1 MRKLFYIIP
10 LLFGMALSS
19 CYDKEIDRI
28 NDRLDDMSDTM
39 IASVS
44 QQIASINNSIL
55 LLNNTDKE
63 LGEYIAALEAEAENL
78 QTQITAT
85 NTKIDE
91 VKTEVLSTI
100 SSEKANIL
108 AELEALRNI
117 TTARLEEINA
127 TIVELQAADGDMSAQ
142 ISALEAEAVQL
153 SAQLAETNTKI
164 DTVKSELTETISTEK
179 ANILAELEAFKATV
193 NGELD
198 AIKAVLETLKAK
210 DAELDGK
217 IATLQEYVDTE
228 LKATEDWAT
237 ATFATLEQ
245 YNEVVSTIATIEGTI
260 EGINESI
267 AALETRINEKIAK
280 DIETACAT
288 LSADLQN
295 AVKEITEAYTSA
307 IATAKNELT
316 EAYTTALEGA
326 ISALETSMKAWVNEQ
341 LAGYYTIAEMDAK
354 LQVMQAALES
364 KITASEDY
372 LKGLISDLES
382 AINEKVADNI
392 KLIATLSAS
401 LSSLEGTLAD
411 RAQDIIAN
419 TQAIE
424 ENAKNIKENAEKILA
439 NGENIQ
445 ANTTLIAENKTLI
458 AQNEQLIKSNQSA
471 IAALQ
476 NGVSANSQTI
486 ATNATNIATNASDI
500 ANNAAHIANNASAIA
515 DNLAA
520 IATNA
525 TNLAKL
531 QSELEATANEITE
544 AYTNAIAT
552 AIATNNGEIEA
563 KIATEIQKVNDKI
576 NALTQRVSALEQTV
590 SNIST
595 RLEDVESDIVDIQE
609 QLTSLVNRI
618 QSISYIP
625 QYSDGKATIDTDK
638 KIGVFDFHISPKSAL
653 SDLARV
659 WHSALSVKAVHTQT
673 RSTALIELPITYF
686 KANTTEGTFSIQIDA
701 TNLGDD
707 FFVGNREASVAL
719 HLSDG
724 DNEYISSYINLALGV
739 VEGFEN
745 APANNEIWY
754 TSTDGEIVTPCNT
767 EAFGANIV
775 SNTYKDGK
783 GVITF
788 DSDVTSI
795 GDYAFYVCSSLES
808 ITIPDSV
815 TSIGTEAFAYC
826 SSLVS
831 ATIGKGVTSI
841 GRYAF
846 YGCTGE
852 LIVNCDIPSTSDSS
866 YGSGAFYGSN
876 FTKVTIGD
884 GVTSIGEWSF
894 FKCSSLASVTIGDS
908 VTSIGDYAFSVCSSL
923 ASITIP
929 DSVTSIGTEAFA
941 DCSSLVSATIGK
953 GVTSIGRS
961 AFYGCTGELIVNC
974 DIPSASDSSYGSGA
988 FYGSNFTKV
997 TIGDG
1002 VTSIGDYAFNRCSS
1016 LASVTIGDSVTSI
1029 GDYAFIDC
1037 EALKQ
1042 IVLPSNLKHIGICAF
1057 YGCSAL
1063 EYITIPNKVT
1073 TIDGSAF
1080 AECDA
1085 LTRVI
1090 IPESMESI
1098 GVAAFSRC
1106 DNLELFE
1113 GKFAADNG
1121 RCLIVNGQLVSV
1133 ITGLTEYVILD
1144 GVTSLGP
1151 CVFDNRGKT
1160 SYLYAGD
1167 SYVQLTHVVIP
1178 NTVTEIGSYA
1188 FRHCLGLASITIP
1201 ESVTEIGNQVFE
1213 GCLNLSRVK
1222 CLSTTPPTIGSNVFR
1237 KGLTICVP
1245 EESLQEYR
1253 TQWSDYAFYITTEK
1267 GLDPS
1272 NLDYLFYEGF
1282 DGNGVAQK
1290 NDGGWDTDMSSEKG
1304 QRFCSPLPEYQTAV
1318 TYRGKGTT
1326 VRSNLVSDNYSNSNY
1341 EGSGSNNIFFL
1352 PQSTLEVRGI
1362 SLSELTGC
1370 ALTLSFGGQ
1379 RYHPDSNAFSFDEFK
1394 VYISEDNTKWSEV
1407 EYFFS
1412 EGTDLNNGRWNLAT
1426 ANFLLKEVPETIS
1439 IRFDSSANGY
1449 RIDDIKLTIGEGGT
1463 EIDLSQGLILS
1474 NAEIED
1480 DTIIDD
1486 TVIEIPENA
1495 EVWLLNKI
1503 DQTWVEDTHSTY
1515 GVGDAITIGNVKF
1528 GFYENTNPNDR
1539 STALQNDHI
1548 RVFKDSAISISTI
1561 DGSKI
1566 KTVVFECLSN
1576 DKCVNLVVADGS
1588 VAVANTENLTISW
1601 TSTEGVDVFNA
1612 VASMG
1617 QVRLTKMY
1625 IVIDENTTE

>member
-1 MRKLFYIIP
+1 MRKLLYIIP

-55 LLNNTDKE
+55 LLNNTNKE

-100 SSEKANIL
+100 SSENANIL
-108 AELEALRNI
+108 AELEALRNT

-127 TIVELQAADGDMSAQ
+127 TIAELQAADGDMSAQ
-142 ISALEAEAVQL
+142 IAALEAEAAQL
-153 SAQLAETNTKI
+153 EAQLAETNTKI

-210 DAELDGK
+210 DVELDGK

-267 AALETRINEKIAK
+267 ASLETRINEKIAK

-288 LSADLQN
+288 LSVDLQN
-295 AVKEITEAYTSA
+295 AVKEVTDAYTSA
-307 IATAKNELT
+307 ITTAKNELT
-316 EAYTTALEGA
+316 EAYTSALEGA
-326 ISALETSMKAWVNEQ
+326 ISALETSMKEWVNEQ

-354 LQVMQAALES
+354 LQVMQTALES

-372 LKGLISDLES
+372 LKGLISDLEGE
-382 AINEKVADNI
+382 INEKVAENS

-401 LSSLEGTLAD
+401 LSALESTLAD

-424 ENAKNIKENAEKILA
+424 ENAKSIKENAEKILA

-445 ANTTLIAENKTLI
+445 ANATLIAENKTLI

-476 NGVSANSQTI
+476 SGVSANSQTI

-500 ANNAAHIANNASAIA
+500 ATNAAHIANNASAIA

-525 TNLAKL
+525 TNIAKL
-531 QSELEATANEITE
+531 QSELEATANDITE

-552 AIATNNGEIEA
+552 AIATNNGVIEE

-576 NALTQRVSALEQTV
+576 DALTQRVATLEQTV

-595 RLEDVESDIVDIQE
+595 RLENVENDIIDIQE

-625 QYSDGKATIDTDK
+625 QYFDGKATIDTDK

-707 FFVGNREASVAL
+707 FFAGNREASVAL

-739 VEGFEN
+739 VEGIEN

-754 TSTDGEIVTPCNT
+754 TSSVKEDINEDCFDSVILSHTFENGV
-767 EAFGANIV
+767 
-775 SNTYKDGK
+775 

-788 DSDVTSI
+788 CDEITKVGNDAEDNYESAFKWNTGLENSCITSI
-795 GDYAFYVCSSLES
+795 TLPNS
-808 ITIPDSV
+808 IT
-815 TSIGTEAFAYC
+815 SIE
-826 SSLVS
+826 
-831 ATIGKGVTSI
+831 
-841 GRYAF
+841 RYAF
-846 YGCTGE
+846 
-852 LIVNCDIPSTSDSS
+852 
-866 YGSGAFYGSN
+866 AH
-876 FTKVTIGD
+876 
-884 GVTSIGEWSF
+884 
-894 FKCSSLASVTIGDS
+894 
-908 VTSIGDYAFSVCSSL
+908 
-923 ASITIP
+923 
-929 DSVTSIGTEAFA
+929 
-941 DCSSLVSATIGK
+941 
-953 GVTSIGRS
+953 
-961 AFYGCTGELIVNC
+961 
-974 DIPSASDSSYGSGA
+974 
-988 FYGSNFTKV
+988 
-997 TIGDG
+997 
-1002 VTSIGDYAFNRCSS
+1002 
-1016 LASVTIGDSVTSI
+1016 
-1029 GDYAFIDC
+1029 C

-1063 EYITIPNKVT
+1063 EYITIPNRVT

-1090 IPESMESI
+1090 IPDNVESI

-1178 NTVTEIGSYA
+1178 NTVTEIGPCA
-1188 FRHCLGLASITIP
+1188 FRYCLGLASITIP

-1213 GCLNLSRVK
+1213 GCLNLSHVK

-1245 EESLQEYR
+1245 EESLQEYL

-1267 GLDPS
+1267 DLDPS

-1282 DGNGVAQK
+1282 DGNGVAQ
-1290 NDGGWDTDMSSEKG
+1290 NNNGWDTDMSSEKG
-1304 QRFCSPLPEYQTAV
+1304 QCFCSPLPEYQTAV
-1318 TYRGKGTT
+1318 TYSGNNTT
-1326 VRSNLVSDNYSNSNY
+1326 VRSNSVSDSRYSNY
-1341 EGSGSNNIFFL
+1341 DGSGSNNVFFL
-1352 PQSTLEVRGI
+1352 TQSTLEVRGI
-1362 SLSELTGC
+1362 SLSELMGC

-1379 RYHPDSNAFSFDEFK
+1379 KYHPDSNAFSFDEFK

-1426 ANFLLKEVPETIS
+1426 ANFLLKEVPQTIS

-1449 RIDDIKLTIGEGGT
+1449 RIDDIKLAIGEGGT

-1515 GVGDAITIGNVKF
+1515 GVGEAITIGNVKF

-1576 DKCVNLVVADGS
+1576 DKCVNLAVTDGS

-1601 TSTEGVDVFNA
+1601 TSTDGVDVFNA

-1625 IVIDENTTE
+1625 IAIDENTSE